1 MACIC
6 RQVYSC
12 ICMCMSIVCV
22 SVCSIILKR
31 SYVSSLREQT
41 SLNFSRYFSI
51 DHLDELRRT
60 SMIDMMDNNW
70 LNYVVIYIYLFFS
83 FLFNFRCL
91 KRVTLYQ
98 DCSSSINFENTSR
111 LKWTVP
117 LRHPTRVYRISC
129 RGLAYKILNEISA
142 RYSIKYL

>member
-1 MACIC
+1 
-6 RQVYSC
+6 
-12 ICMCMSIVCV
+12 MCVCVCV
-22 SVCSIILKR
+22 SVYSIILKR

-70 LNYVVIYIYLFFS
+70 LNYVVIYISFFF

-142 RYSIKYL
+142 RYSVKYL